1 MRYPFSVTI
10 MKSLRK
16 YYKIYSGV
24 GTFMP
29 TPEYLGF
36 PQQHSRSSQRATEPP
51 FHSSLRTF
59 YSL

>member
-1 MRYPFSVTI
+1 MRYPFSVTS

-29 TPEYLGF
+29 TPEYFGF
-36 PQQHSRSSQRATEPP
+36 PQNYSR
-51 FHSSLRTF
+51 
-59 YSL
+59 